1 MLGKK
6 IAGEGVD
13 GFANGFNIVDWDGT
27 WMGVKVIDLTVG
39 LMLLLEEIKEG
50 ALFDFPM
57 VGKEVVATGAVVD
70 VIIDEI
76 FTFGCNEGTIF
87 DDGTVPEND
96 GLEVLFVE
104 GGDVKG
110 PMLLVDVED

>member
-1 MLGKK
+1 
-6 IAGEGVD
+6 
-13 GFANGFNIVDWDGT
+13 
-27 WMGVKVIDLTVG
+27 
-39 LMLLLEEIKEG
+39 MLLLEEIKEG
-50 ALFDFPM
+50 AFDFPM
-57 VGKEVVATGAVVD
+57 VGKELVATGVVD

-96 GLEVLFVE
+96 GLEVLGSVVIFAE
-104 GGDVKG
+104 GGDVEG